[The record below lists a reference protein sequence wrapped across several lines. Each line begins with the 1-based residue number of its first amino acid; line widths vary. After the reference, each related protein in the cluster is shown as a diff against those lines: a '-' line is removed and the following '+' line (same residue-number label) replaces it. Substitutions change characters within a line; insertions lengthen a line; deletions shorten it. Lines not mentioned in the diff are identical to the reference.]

1 MHEKNK
7 HKVSSAKFLELI
19 ITDHQYKLWP
29 ACYSIDLDGNSWI
42 SLDSTVFLFGAEIS
56 TI

>member
-19 ITDHQYKLWP
+19 ITDHQYKLRP
-29 ACYSIDLDGNSWI
+29 ACYSIDLDGNS
-42 SLDSTVFLFGAEIS
+42 
-56 TI
+56 